1 MRTDQPRC
9 ARCGLMLVGPNADRL
24 YGLLAEADA
33 ELDRLRE
40 LSHNPDPAAPTTVGG
55 PAEPMA
61 PPAAGQPARRPH
73 RITTGSVLLALGA
86 LLLGVAAVVF
96 VAVSWGSLSQAARTV
111 LLLGVTAVVAVAATS
126 CLGRRLR
133 ASTEALWA
141 LTVLLLLVDLGAAYT
156 TGLWGLDQL
165 GGRGLLSVAAA
176 LLALPSAGAAVG
188 AQRVWSA
195 DGDDGRTRLV
205 VAELAVVGGALAAVG
220 ALSVNWVTASAWL
233 PIAALGLLV
242 AGTMAAWSLGLWLST
257 VGIALAAMG
266 AYVVAVVAAIA
277 RLFEEPTVPELVDG
291 SARPAVVLLALTVAV
306 AVVGPPPVG
315 AGAALVASGLAA
327 ALVVVPAGA
336 AGAAE
341 ATVAA
346 ATVLVVLALVGL
358 LRLGAS
364 VDGVRAATAV
374 GAAILLLALAERAA
388 AVSPVL
394 VQAATPFWSTGMGTR
409 LPGTQASTGEPVWLA
424 LVLGASLAV
433 TAAAALGWPSDHAF
447 GPSTGAR
454 REWLLGVG
462 VLALAGGALATLLW
476 TTAPVWVV
484 TAVALVGALTAA
496 VGTRPAVLVPVAVVV
511 LVGVIAS
518 AGSAGLSAAALAAAA
533 GALLVQ
539 AVRRRAHLSAVPLA
553 AAGVLVVDGAVLA
566 LTHQLGG
573 TGEVAALVVVL
584 AGMLLTVAATTVISA
599 TRVAQD
605 LRLPSI
611 GAEIASGVRLVGS
624 IALAGSTGVGT
635 AVITL
640 GVLGLAAVVLGVL
653 RADRR
658 PARWLGLAL
667 LQSAW
672 TVQLLDTDVD
682 VVELYTLPVALVSV
696 GLGLWALGRDAS
708 AATWRVLLPGFTLA
722 TAPSLPQALADL
734 TSLRAWLLGAAGLV
748 LLLTGIRLRWG
759 APTAVGGVVV
769 ALLAVGHLSSVASAV
784 PRWVVLATVGGALL
798 GAGITWE
805 SRVRDARA
813 LASYATDLR

>member
-1 MRTDQPRC
+1 MHHVAHPAYCPDCRAMRTDQPRC
-9 ARCGLMLVGPNADRL
+9 ARCGLMLVGPDADRL

-40 LSHNPDPAAPTTVGG
+40 AVPQSRSRRAHDRRRPCRADGTPGCRSARSATAPDHHRLGAVGAG
-55 PAEPMA
+55 RA
-61 PPAAGQPARRPH
+61 AAGGGGGRIRR
-73 RITTGSVLLALGA
+73 GQ
-86 LLLGVAAVVF
+86 LGVVV
-96 VAVSWGSLSQAARTV
+96 AGGAYGAAARCHRCRRRCRDQ
-111 LLLGVTAVVAVAATS
+111 LFGAPVAS
-126 CLGRRLR
+126 
-133 ASTEALWA
+133 STEALWA

-336 AGAAE
+336 AGPAE

-511 LVGVIAS
+511 LVGV
-518 AGSAGLSAAALAAAA
+518 
-533 GALLVQ
+533 
-539 AVRRRAHLSAVPLA
+539 
-553 AAGVLVVDGAVLA
+553 
-566 LTHQLGG
+566 
-573 TGEVAALVVVL
+573 
-584 AGMLLTVAATTVISA
+584 
-599 TRVAQD
+599 
-605 LRLPSI
+605 
-611 GAEIASGVRLVGS
+611 
-624 IALAGSTGVGT
+624 
-635 AVITL
+635 
-640 GVLGLAAVVLGVL
+640 
-653 RADRR
+653 
-658 PARWLGLAL
+658 
-667 LQSAW
+667 
-672 TVQLLDTDVD
+672 
-682 VVELYTLPVALVSV
+682 
-696 GLGLWALGRDAS
+696 
-708 AATWRVLLPGFTLA
+708 
-722 TAPSLPQALADL
+722 
-734 TSLRAWLLGAAGLV
+734 
-748 LLLTGIRLRWG
+748 
-759 APTAVGGVVV
+759 
-769 ALLAVGHLSSVASAV
+769 
-784 PRWVVLATVGGALL
+784 
-798 GAGITWE
+798 
-805 SRVRDARA
+805 
-813 LASYATDLR
+813 